1 MDLSAP
7 LSDVAAGVRG
17 RLLQHL
23 ARLEQPISRRKLASI
38 AEVAPSNA
46 TEVLGELIVAGIVSE
61 SRAGRASLVELNPQH
76 LAVPHVLALAGL
88 RGELIRRLRDRMLTW
103 ENLRGAWLFGSVARG
118 DAHAGSDIDVLIVV
132 DDERAAGL
140 HDQLAQL
147 HADVL
152 GWTGNELQ
160 VVEHSEESWAELVT
174 ARNPLVAEIRDDG
187 VVLVSRTPIGMER
200 AS

>member
-46 TEVLGELIVAGIVSE
+46 TEVLAGIVSE

-103 ENLRGAWLFGSVARG
+103 ENLRVAWLFGSVARG

-132 DDERAAGL
+132 DDVRAAGL